1 MVLVKIDETI
11 ASMNAK
17 HRNEMDEL
25 SEELGK
31 AQEAL
36 KSADSNAGRF
46 IAELQGQIKSGRVEK
61 T

>member
-25 SEELGK
+25 GEELGK

-46 IAELQGQIKSGRVEK
+46 IAELQGQVKSGRVEK